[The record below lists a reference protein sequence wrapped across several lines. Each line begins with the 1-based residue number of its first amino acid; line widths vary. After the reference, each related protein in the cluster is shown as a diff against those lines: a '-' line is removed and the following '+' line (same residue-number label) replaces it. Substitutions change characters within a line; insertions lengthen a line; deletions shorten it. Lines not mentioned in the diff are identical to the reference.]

1 MIAKPISLAEIGTRF
16 LVLLLPNGHPNPL
29 LEVAGET
36 LVMVTLFATAIRTA
50 EPGRQ
55 VASPD
60 HDHLRV
66 IRAIDVPTGRG

>member
-1 MIAKPISLAEIGTRF
+1 MVTRF
-16 LVLLLPNGHPNPL
+16 
-29 LEVAGET
+29 
-36 LVMVTLFATAIRTA
+36 ATVIRTA